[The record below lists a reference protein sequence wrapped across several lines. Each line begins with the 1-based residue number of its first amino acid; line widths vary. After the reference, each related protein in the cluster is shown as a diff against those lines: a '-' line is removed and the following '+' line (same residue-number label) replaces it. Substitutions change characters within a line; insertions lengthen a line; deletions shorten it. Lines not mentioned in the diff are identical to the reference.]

1 MCVGGA
7 LALTGCFPGGHALV
21 RTGAGSVQVWPCGA
35 TSEGGAGYDIPHWGI
50 APTGDTPRALVWASS
65 AAVPIG
71 ATLEAAKGTLLG
83 ATVAAAMGMLLDE
96 ATAATGAT
104 GAGTCTWKASPGLRP
119 SGTVTCIIWPF
130 ACTAIGWPPTTPSG
144 TFTCIIVGAAGAVE
158 TTAAAIGGA
167 LSGAT
172 GDELTTVP
180 MMTDMARGG
189 QGIAAPRV
197 AGRVWSAWRQSC
209 PWTIGAG
216 PHPPRRRACAT
227 SGRRRRTR

>member
-35 TSEGGAGYDIPHWGI
+35 TSEGGAGYDIPPCI
-50 APTGDTPRALVWASS
+50 AATGDTPRALVWASS

-104 GAGTCTWKASPGLRP
+104 GAG
-119 SGTVTCIIWPF
+119 
-130 ACTAIGWPPTTPSG
+130 
-144 TFTCIIVGAAGAVE
+144 
-158 TTAAAIGGA
+158 
-167 LSGAT
+167 
-172 GDELTTVP
+172 
-180 MMTDMARGG
+180 
-189 QGIAAPRV
+189 
-197 AGRVWSAWRQSC
+197 
-209 PWTIGAG
+209 
-216 PHPPRRRACAT
+216 RRRDACSRRAT
-227 SGRRRRTR
+227 AT